1 MMSNEENMGNLVE
14 EGARK
19 EKKEGMKRG
28 SRVLRKLQQLSLQ
41 RPRYMQLVDSNG
53 RGELNIFAASL
64 LMQRILI
71 LTQLY
76 LPSLLN

>member
-1 MMSNEENMGNLVE
+1 MSNEENMGNLVE